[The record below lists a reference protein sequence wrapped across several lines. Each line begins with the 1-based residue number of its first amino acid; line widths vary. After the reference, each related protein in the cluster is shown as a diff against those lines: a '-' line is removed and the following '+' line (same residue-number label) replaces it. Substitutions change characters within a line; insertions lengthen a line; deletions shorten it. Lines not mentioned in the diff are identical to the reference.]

1 MPNGERLDVFG
12 EGGGEQLAKD
22 TGVDFIGSA
31 PLDPQVRMGGD
42 SGNPIVISQPESQA
56 AVSLISIADAIVSI
70 STIQA
75 EKQKK
80 NFIPIEIVE

>member
-1 MPNGERLDVFG
+1 
-12 EGGGEQLAKD
+12 
-22 TGVDFIGSA
+22 
-31 PLDPQVRMGGD
+31 MGGD